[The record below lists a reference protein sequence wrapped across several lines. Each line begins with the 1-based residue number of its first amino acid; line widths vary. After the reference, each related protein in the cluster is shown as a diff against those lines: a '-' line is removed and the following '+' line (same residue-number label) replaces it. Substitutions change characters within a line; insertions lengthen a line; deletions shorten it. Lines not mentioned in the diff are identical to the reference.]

1 MRLSKKSY
9 RFSTNG
15 IDLFLMKKEEA
26 KIRIE
31 KLTEELNHHNYLYYQ
46 KSEPTISDFD
56 FDNLL
61 KELESLEKEFP
72 KLKLSHSPTS
82 RVGGDITKDF
92 ETIVHKYPMLS
103 LGNTYSKEELLDF
116 DGRVKKGL
124 GTDDYEY
131 ICELKFDGVAI
142 SLKYENGILDKAI
155 TRGDGTK
162 GDDITA
168 NVKTIRTIPLK
179 IQIADYPTSFEVRG
193 EVFMPKEQFS
203 KLNDQVRNEN
213 QQREAEGKAP
223 LTLYANARNT
233 TSGTLKMQDSSI
245 VAGRKLDCYL
255 YSYLDDQNTFD
266 THEESLHFLEKS
278 GFNVS
283 QTYER
288 CKTIDEVLEYINVW
302 DQKRH
307 ELSVE
312 TDGIVI
318 KVNSISQQSELG
330 FTAKNPRW
338 AISYKFKA
346 ESAITTLND
355 ITYQV
360 GRTGAIT
367 PVAEL
372 APVLLAGTTV
382 KRASLHNANEI
393 ERLDVRIGDHVNV
406 EKGGEIIPKIT
417 GVNINSRPPEAKK
430 VVYIS
435 ECPECGTG
443 LIRKEGEAQ
452 HYCPNKETCPPQVL
466 GRIEHFISRNAMN
479 IESLGPRTI
488 KGFLSKGLIRNLADL
503 FKLTFGDINNLQF
516 EEIDEATEEIT
527 KRSIKEKSAHNI
539 IESIEKS
546 KEIPF
551 ERVLFGLGIR
561 YVGKTVAEK
570 LAQHFGTIDRLKSAS
585 FDEIVAVHEI
595 GDRIAESV
603 VSYFNDS
610 ENIQMIEELKEA
622 GLSFEVEKK
631 AGAGDALKG
640 LTFVVSGVFESFGRD
655 ELKNLI
661 KEQGGKVSSSISSKT
676 HYLVAGENMGPA
688 KKEKADSLGI
698 TILDESSFR
707 ELLQND

>member
-1 MRLSKKSY
+1 M
-9 RFSTNG
+9 NE
-15 IDLFLMKKEEA
+15 IDLFSMDKEQA
-26 KIRIE
+26 KRQIE
-31 KLTEELNHHNYLYYQ
+31 SLTEELNHHNYLYYQ
-46 KSEPTISDFD
+46 KSKPEISDYEFD
-56 FDNLL
+56 TRL
-61 KELESLEKEFP
+61 KELEKLESDFPEF
-72 KLKLSHSPTS
+72 KLPHSPTS

-92 ETIVHKYPMLS
+92 ETVAHKYPMLS
-103 LGNTYSKEELLDF
+103 LGNTYSKEELVDF

-142 SLKYENGILDKAI
+142 SLKYENGILDRGI

-162 GDDITA
+162 GDDITT
-168 NVKTIRTIPLK
+168 NVKTIRSIPLK
-179 IQIADYPTSFEVRG
+179 IRGEKYPASFEVRG
-193 EVFMPKEQFS
+193 EVFMSKDQFI
-203 KLNDQVRNEN
+203 KLNESVEKENEI
-213 QQREAEGKAP
+213 REAEGKSP
-223 LTLYANARNT
+223 VTLYANARNT
-233 TSGTLKMQDSSI
+233 TSGTLKMQDSGI
-245 VAGRKLDCYL
+245 VASRKLDCYL
-255 YSYLDDQNTFD
+255 YSYLDDANTFE

-283 QTYER
+283 QTYR
-288 CKTIDEVLEYINVW
+288 KCTTIDEVLAYINQW
-302 DQKRH
+302 DQERH
-307 ELSVE
+307 KLSVE

-318 KVNSISQQSELG
+318 KVNSIAHQSELG

-346 ESAITTLND
+346 ESALTRLND

-372 APVLLAGTTV
+372 EPVLLAGTTV

-393 ERLDVRIGDHVNV
+393 ERLDVRIGDSVNV

-417 GVNINSRPPEAKK
+417 SVDLTSRSAGTQK
-430 VVYIS
+430 VEYIS
-435 ECPECGTG
+435 RCPECDTE

-452 HYCPNKETCPPQVL
+452 HYCPNQESCPPQVL
-466 GRIEHFISRNAMN
+466 GRIEHFISRNALN

-488 KGFLSKGLIRNLADL
+488 KGFLNKGLIHNAAGLYSL
-503 FKLTFGDINNLQF
+503 KFEDINDLQF
-516 EEIDEATEEIT
+516 EETDEETGEVT
-527 KRSIKEKSAHNI
+527 KRSIKEKSAKNI

-570 LAQHFGTIDRLKSAS
+570 LAQHFVTIDRLISAS
-585 FDEIVAVHEI
+585 FDEIVQVHEI

-603 VSYFNDS
+603 VSFFENKD
-610 ENIQMIEELKEA
+610 NIQMIDALKDA
-622 GLSFEVEKK
+622 GLSLRVVQSEHADDSF
-631 AGAGDALKG
+631 KG
-640 LTFVVSGVFESFGRD
+640 ITFVVSGVFESFGRD

-661 KEQGGKVSSSISSKT
+661 KQHGGKVASSISSKT
-676 HYLVAGENMGPA
+676 NYLVAGSNMGPA

-707 ELLQND
+707 ELLEND